1 MNFRTRRKDKV
12 VFPIRN
18 GKEYHKEDDYEQE
31 EKKKVQQMRRLEKP
45 SFTTRYDAKS
55 DVKKLMRADDCKLD
69 KQKEFE
75 TYKKKLDRDMQ
86 LTYIKEDK
94 RADKRR
100 ERAINKAE
108 KLEEKSQQISGDYN

>member
-1 MNFRTRRKDKV
+1 MNFRTRRKDGV
-12 VFPIRN
+12 IFPLSN
-18 GKEYHKEDDYEQE
+18 GKVYQKQDDYEQE
-31 EKKKVQQMRRLEKP
+31 EKKKAQEMRRLEKP

-55 DVKKLMRADDCKLD
+55 DVKKLMRADDSKLD

-100 ERAINKAE
+100 EKAQKKEE
-108 KLEEKSQQISGDYN
+108 KLEEKSQQISGDCN